1 MNFKIHQFDLLV
13 RRLRDEAMDIL
24 VGQRDRLFQSLHFL
38 NQDLRSGKFA
48 CRIKAACDFFAFLFF
63 RPFPL
68 ALPVS
73 RRDREPFD

>member
-48 CRIKAACDFFAFLFF
+48 CRIRVTCDFLFVRF
-63 RPFPL
+63 
-68 ALPVS
+68 
-73 RRDREPFD
+73 